1 MSPRLRRTL
10 LGSLPYLAV
19 LLLAALTVPTGDRR
33 AWLLLW
39 VPLCAV
45 VSLGMDWFVW
55 NRPSRMRD
63 RELRKQQNAQRSL
76 RFARRATCGEID
88 PR

>member
-1 MSPRLRRTL
+1 MSHRLRRTL

-19 LLLAALTVPTGDRR
+19 LLLAGLAVPAEDRR

-45 VSLGMDWFVW
+45 VPLGMDWFVW
-55 NRPSRMRD
+55 NSPSRMRD
-63 RELRKQQNAQRSL
+63 RELRKRQNAQRRL
-76 RFARRATCGEID
+76 EFARRATYGD
-88 PR
+88 